1 MSQLE
6 SVFGKYS
13 RQLQPVIDNSLAK
26 FAPVWYRNYFG
37 FATPQTSLTYETV
50 VGRAR
55 IEAAASVTSSGAK
68 APVRSRANLEKYTGT
83 IPAIQEKFVMSAT
96 DYRDYIMLQNVN
108 VSDSV
113 KMQQALDFL
122 FQDVKRVGDSAHKRL
137 DIMCLEAIS
146 TAQIS
151 LDITNNPDGL
161 VLSNPIDLFMKDA
174 NKKTA
179 STSWATSASATPI
192 TDIENIVLDASQRGL
207 AFEKI
212 LMSDTLWFKF
222 RACKQVIDSVKMYAI
237 GAVASGSSAT
247 VSTNLDAVNNY
258 LRANQLPY
266 IEIVNVPVGIE
277 KDGEIATIKPFNPNN
292 ASFVPMG
299 QLGSI
304 KNAFAIEELRPL
316 SEVSYGVF
324 NRALIK
330 KWQENDPFAEITA
343 VELNA
348 FPALEMVD
356 NIYILTAVF

>member
-13 RQLQPVIDNSLAK
+13 RKLQPVIDSSLTK
-26 FAPVWYRNYFG
+26 FAPVWYRNYFE
-37 FATPQTSLTYETV
+37 FDMTQASLTYETV

-68 APVRSRANLEKYTGT
+68 APIRSRANLDKYTGT
-83 IPAIQEKFVMSAT
+83 IPAIQESFNMTAT
-96 DYRDYIMLQNVN
+96 DYRNYLLLQNMN
-108 VSDSV
+108 VTDEQ
-113 KMQQALDFL
+113 KKQQALDLL
-122 FQDVKRVGDSAHKRL
+122 FKDVKTVGDSAHKRL

-146 TAQIS
+146 TGQIS

-179 STSWATSASATPI
+179 TTSWATSATAKPI
-192 TDIENIVLDASQRGL
+192 TDIENAVLDASQRGL
-207 AFEKI
+207 SFEKI
-212 LMSDTLWFKF
+212 LMSDTLWYKF
-222 RACKQVIDSVKMYAI
+222 RACTQVIESVKMYAI

-258 LRANQLPY
+258 LSANQLPY

-277 KDGEIATIKPFNPNN
+277 KDGEIATIKPFNANN
-292 ASFVPMG
+292 ASFIPSG
-299 QLGSI
+299 RLGYI
-304 KNAFAIEELRPL
+304 KNAFAIEELEPI
-316 SEVSYGVF
+316 SEVSYGIF

-330 KWQENDPFAEITA
+330 KWRENNPFNEVTS

-348 FPALEMVD
+348 FPSLDLVD
-356 NIYILTAVF
+356 SVYILTAVY